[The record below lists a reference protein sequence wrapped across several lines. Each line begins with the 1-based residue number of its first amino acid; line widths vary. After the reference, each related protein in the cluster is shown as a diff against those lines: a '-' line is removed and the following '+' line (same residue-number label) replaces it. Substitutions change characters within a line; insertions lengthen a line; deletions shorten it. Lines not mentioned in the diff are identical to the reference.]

1 MMILWPGWLL
11 IRKYG
16 GLVCSQAHAW
26 RPGLRKSA
34 GVLLHAACLIH
45 THMCTQIHRPPEAHR
60 ERMISSW
67 LIFSIEV
74 DLCMSDATPPPVTLK
89 YGSPDNVQVRHSH
102 PQTRLHAKPLHQM
115 LPTALHVDS
124 YTLNI

>member
-16 GLVCSQAHAW
+16 GLVCSQARAW

-34 GVLLHAACLIH
+34 GVLLHAAFLIH
-45 THMCTQIHRPPEAHR
+45 THMFTQIHRPPEAPR
-60 ERMISSW
+60 KRMISSW

-74 DLCMSDATPPPVTLK
+74 DLCMSDATPPPITLK
-89 YGSPDNVQVRHSH
+89 YGSPDNVQVRRAH
-102 PQTRLHAKPLHQM
+102 PQTLSQAKPLH
-115 LPTALHVDS
+115 
-124 YTLNI
+124 

>member
-74 DLCMSDATPPPVTLK
+74 DLCMSDATPPPVTLQITSRSDAHIHK
-89 YGSPDNVQVRHSH
+89 
-102 PQTRLHAKPLHQM
+102 HAKPLHQM
-115 LPTALHVDS
+115 LPTALHIDS
-124 YTLNI
+124 YAMNV